1 MSHFKISFTA
11 IALLILVCAQNE
23 VFSQN
28 ANDALRVTYSGFGS
42 SARALGMGNSYTAL
56 SDDASAAF
64 FNPAG
69 FGLIRKIELS
79 GGFSYLRFKNQAQ
92 FFGDSTEYSN
102 SNTSFNRASLAIP
115 VPTKQGS
122 LVFGLSYHNNAEF
135 TGALK
140 FSGINNSNSWINY
153 YSLQNNN
160 VPYDLY
166 LSYPLYDSQ
175 DNYIKDT
182 TNINGGL
189 NQSGDIINSGYINNW
204 TVSGATEVIK
214 NLFVGANVNFAVG
227 KYESNNEYYE
237 DDINSIYQGETSPGE
252 PQTTDF
258 QTFYLNR
265 LLKWEVNGWDVKL
278 GMIYQLDNARF
289 GVTVQFPKDYNINEE
304 FIVNGRSDYSRRS
317 YYLDSHDYSDEVEY
331 KIKTPYE
338 VSAGL
343 SLNLVG
349 LVISGD
355 ATLIDYSQINFE
367 NVSGLSGSYVSELN
381 KNIKQQL
388 KPVVNFNV
396 GAELTLLFLGLR
408 LRGGLFVRPSPYV
421 EDDKSFDKKYLTAG
435 VGILAQE
442 TFGIDVAL
450 VHGWWKD
457 FGDNYG
463 TNLSRTYQ
471 NITVDQILLTTTIRF

>member
-1 MSHFKISFTA
+1 MSYFKISFTA
-11 IALLILVCAQNE
+11 IILLILVCAQNE

-92 FFGDSTEYSN
+92 FFGDTTEYSN
-102 SNTSFNRASLAIP
+102 SNTNFNRVSLAIP
-115 VPTKQGS
+115 VPTTQGS
-122 LVFGLSYHNNAEF
+122 LVFGLSYHNTAEF

-153 YSLQNNN
+153 FSLQNNN

-166 LSYPLYDSQ
+166 LSYPLYDSK

-237 DDINSIYQGETSPGE
+237 DDINYIYQGETSPGE

-265 LLKWEVNGWDVKL
+265 LLKWELTGWDVKL

-289 GVTVQFPKDYNINEE
+289 GVTVQFPKDFEINED
-304 FIVNGRSDYSRRS
+304 FIVNGRSDYASRS
-317 YYLDSHDYSDEVEY
+317 YSLNSKNYSDQVEY

-338 VSAGL
+338 FSAGL
-343 SLNLVG
+343 SLNLLG
-349 LVISGD
+349 LVVSGD
-355 ATLIDYSQINFE
+355 ATLIDYSQIKFE
-367 NVSGLSGSYVSELN
+367 NISGLGESYVSELN

-388 KPVVNFNV
+388 KPVINYNV

-408 LRGGLFVRPSPYV
+408 LRGGFFARPSPYT